1 MPAKLYKIMIVVLLE
16 SSSLFSLK
24 SPVSLWNLSS
34 VMSFF
39 HTENG
44 ISVDGEKGEWKA
56 GALWRHFGR

>member
-1 MPAKLYKIMIVVLLE
+1 MPAKLYKIMIVVLE
-16 SSSLFSLK
+16 SSALSSLK
-24 SPVSLWNLSS
+24 SPVSLWNLSP

-44 ISVDGEKGEWKA
+44 ISMDGEKGEWKA

>member
-24 SPVSLWNLSS
+24 SPVSSWNLSS

-56 GALWRHFGR
+56 GALWRHLGR